1 MGTLQATSAQS
12 SGAASSA
19 SQIDSQASYSTDSAA
34 MQHSTFRLQ
43 AKGANSAQQ
52 EATSPSTVKTVPA
65 SSMAANATDISQPL
79 SERPAGAAPDIKLA
93 QQMPTDNN
101 SQKEEDEHAEVIG
114 LDHPAASRAA
124 TTGEV
129 AVEDQSASAA
139 QPEKQFDE
147 LDLIEQVAVL
157 ELVQVAEDARIG
169 WGHVKGYPSWPVS
182 NASDHQSDLGHASSR

>member
-1 MGTLQATSAQS
+1 MGTLQATSARS

-19 SQIDSQASYSTDSAA
+19 SQIDSQPSYSTDSAA

-43 AKGANSAQQ
+43 AKASNSAQQ
-52 EATSPSTVKTVPA
+52 EATSPSTVKTAPA
-65 SSMAANATDISQPL
+65 SSMAATATDISQPL

-93 QQMPTDNN
+93 QQMPTGSN
-101 SQKEEDEHAEVIG
+101 SQKEEDEHAEAIDS
-114 LDHPAASRAA
+114 DHPAASGAA

-147 LDLIEQVAVL
+147 LELIEQVAVP

-169 WGHVKGYPSWPVS
+169 WGRVKGYPSWPVS
-182 NASDHQSDLGHASSR
+182 NPSVHQSDLGHASSR